1 MVIIFLTGEDKTDE
15 NEFMLKTLQRVGM
28 ESLKMSVC
36 LPLCP
41 QPCWLQRSDEQH
53 FIHRG

>member
-1 MVIIFLTGEDKTDE
+1 MVIIFLTGEEKTDE
-15 NEFMLKTLQRVGM
+15 NVFMLKTVGM

-36 LPLCP
+36 LPVCP

-53 FIHRG
+53 SIHRG